1 MYDNVCFYIMRLY
14 LYADMVKMIHYST
27 DKSYEHELCDKVR
40 DCIIDFTDSLAEQYF
55 GIEGKPSFSDFSFQN
70 DLKDA
75 DNIGKICSIV
85 NSDITTS
92 LKKMFERDEK
102 YSGIVS
108 LIDDF
113 KGEIAKYNF
122 LSTFDN
128 ISNTKL

>member
-70 DLKDA
+70 NLKDA
-75 DNIGKICSIV
+75 DNIGKLCSIV

-92 LKKMFERDEK
+92 LKKMFEHDEK

-128 ISNTKL
+128 ISNAKL